1 MSIVNLRTLRFGW
14 LLLASAAV
22 SCGSE
27 FKAGND
33 VDAGAGTAGSTGTN
47 TGGSGGQGGS
57 STGNSGGAG
66 MGGEATGGTGGTCVS
81 SVTSCGPSCQ
91 TCTVSSD
98 RQVPTCDGLSCG
110 VSCRNGDPTCTDNT
124 CSRLLWNFDSGSL
137 DGIAPR
143 AAPGLTVRS
152 FNGNMA
158 LGVDIS
164 QLSEISFTLP
174 ICLSGTVD
182 LHLKTFSFRVFFSGT
197 DSGGPQYYVQS
208 SVPTP
213 QTSAYLDQIAVASG
227 IWTMYSS
234 PFGKSSFSASTTS
247 ITIQAGTYGAS
258 FVGTIWFDDFRV
270 Q

>member
-81 SVTSCGPSCQ
+81 SVTSCG
-91 TCTVSSD
+91 
-98 RQVPTCDGLSCG
+98 
-110 VSCRNGDPTCTDNT
+110 NGDPTCTDNT

-258 FVGTIWFDDFRV
+258 FVGTIWFDDF
-270 Q
+270 